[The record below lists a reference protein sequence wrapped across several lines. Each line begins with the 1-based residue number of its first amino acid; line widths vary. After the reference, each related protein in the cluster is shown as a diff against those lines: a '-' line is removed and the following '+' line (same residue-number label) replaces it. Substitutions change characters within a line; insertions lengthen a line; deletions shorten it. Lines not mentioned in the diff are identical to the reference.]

1 MFLGLLEVVKTM
13 LNNDISILIDWQ
25 TMYCCG
31 HKMPISFRERA
42 SVYFEEI
49 YDKLKMG
56 DDTIQN
62 FVGCNEV
69 LYRVVSLNRYEDR
82 RDLLIFDNLYY
93 SFSNDI
99 IGIESVVKKDRFLRN
114 NVLIIQSLP
123 NKPIN
128 YNRLMGDLFE
138 NYEDES
144 RYCDEN
150 EIVSKCEYKDIVG
163 LWFLRNSQNI
173 LNYESGIMIDKKDVN
188 LSIKEVYKK
197 YRLYNA
203 KF

>member
-1 MFLGLLEVVKTM
+1 M
-13 LNNDISILIDWQ
+13 NNYYNDYNILIEWQ
-25 TMYCCG
+25 TAYCCG
-31 HKMPISFRERA
+31 YKMPISFRERA

-49 YDKLKMG
+49 YDKFKMS
-56 DDTIQN
+56 DDTTQN
-62 FVGCNEV
+62 FVRCNKV

-99 IGIESVVKKDRFLRN
+99 IGIESVIKKDRFLRN

-128 YNRLMGDLFE
+128 YNRLMGNLSE
-138 NYEDES
+138 NYEDKS
-144 RYCDEN
+144 YYCDEN
-150 EIVSKCEYKDIVG
+150 EIVSKCEYDDIVG

-173 LNYESGIMIDKKDVN
+173 LNYESGIMIDKKDVS